1 MKRFRKVLPGLALCL
16 VVGAC
21 AQDGTAAPSSRPT
34 EGATVT
40 SPPAQP
46 PPSGFEDLPV
56 PTAKP
61 TPDPTATRP
70 GPGATT
76 APGPTRRPP
85 GLMTLTGTV
94 TAGVEPGCFL
104 LDGYL
109 LVGGTPT
116 VRAGARVTV
125 TGRVQADMMT
135 TCQQGTPFVV
145 ETVEPA

>member
-1 MKRFRKVLPGLALCL
+1 MKTFRKVLPGLVLCL
-16 VVGAC
+16 LVGAC
-21 AQDGTAAPSSRPT
+21 AQDGTAAPSPGPT
-34 EGATVT
+34 QGGTVT
-40 SPPAQP
+40 SP
-46 PPSGFEDLPV
+46 SGSEDLPV
-56 PTAKP
+56 PTVKP
-61 TPDPTATRP
+61 TPDRTAT
-70 GPGATT
+70 GPGATG

-94 TAGVEPGCFL
+94 TAGVEPNCFL

-145 ETVEPA
+145 EAAEPA